1 MRLGIRLLFAFF
13 LINGIAAFFVLRVF
27 TAEIKPS
34 VREVMEDMMVDTANL
49 LAELASDDLAAGRL
63 AQGDTDS
70 AFARHVRNYVRR
82 PIDAG
87 IWGFAKQS
95 LDYRIYVTDATGR
108 VLFDSQGQAVGQDFS
123 QWRDVAR
130 TLRGEY
136 GARMTR
142 EVPSD
147 DTSGVMHVA
156 APVLVQ
162 GRILGVLTVAKP
174 VRTVQRF
181 IDRAERKVLMGGLV
195 LLLLSAAVGVAVTL
209 WMVWNVRRLRDYALS
224 VQGPADG
231 EHDTLP
237 ATALAVPRV
246 PGELGDLAR
255 AMDRMRTRL
264 QGHDYI
270 EGYVRA
276 LTHELKRPVAAI
288 RGAGELVLL
297 LLSAAVGVAVT
308 LWMVWNVRRL
318 RDYALSVQ
326 GPADGEHDTLPA
338 TALAVPRVPGELGDL
353 ARAMDR
359 MRTRLQGHD
368 YIEGYVRA
376 LTHELKSP
384 VAAIRGAGELLQ
396 EDLPAADRAQ
406 FATQVVQQSERL
418 QRLIDRLLELSKLE
432 QRQHTEVRSPVSLHD
447 CASAALASSQARAMQ
462 RGLQLTLSGAGASG
476 PWEAELVT
484 MALTNLLDNAMD
496 FSPAGSIIR
505 IELDGTNVAVQD
517 SGPGVPDYALPRLG
531 ERFFTTAR
539 PGGERSGSGLG
550 LAIVRR
556 VMALHGGHLAVRNTQ
571 PGLRVVLEF
580 PAG

>member
-209 WMVWNVRRLRDYALS
+209 WMVWNVRRLRDSALS
-224 VQGPADG
+224 AQGPADG

-237 ATALAVPRV
+237 
-246 PGELGDLAR
+246 
-255 AMDRMRTRL
+255 
-264 QGHDYI
+264 
-270 EGYVRA
+270 
-276 LTHELKRPVAAI
+276 
-288 RGAGELVLL
+288 RGNHAEH
-297 LLSAAVGVAVT
+297 
-308 LWMVWNVRRL
+308 
-318 RDYALSVQ
+318 RD
-326 GPADGEHDTLPA
+326 
-338 TALAVPRVPGELGDL
+338 
-353 ARAMDR
+353 
-359 MRTRLQGHD
+359 
-368 YIEGYVRA
+368 
-376 LTHELKSP
+376 
-384 VAAIRGAGELLQ
+384 
-396 EDLPAADRAQ
+396 
-406 FATQVVQQSERL
+406 
-418 QRLIDRLLELSKLE
+418 
-432 QRQHTEVRSPVSLHD
+432 
-447 CASAALASSQARAMQ
+447 
-462 RGLQLTLSGAGASG
+462 
-476 PWEAELVT
+476 
-484 MALTNLLDNAMD
+484 
-496 FSPAGSIIR
+496 
-505 IELDGTNVAVQD
+505 
-517 SGPGVPDYALPRLG
+517 
-531 ERFFTTAR
+531 
-539 PGGERSGSGLG
+539 
-550 LAIVRR
+550 
-556 VMALHGGHLAVRNTQ
+556 
-571 PGLRVVLEF
+571 
-580 PAG
+580 

>member
-1 MRLGIRLLFAFF
+1 
-13 LINGIAAFFVLRVF
+13 
-27 TAEIKPS
+27 
-34 VREVMEDMMVDTANL
+34 
-49 LAELASDDLAAGRL
+49 
-63 AQGDTDS
+63 
-70 AFARHVRNYVRR
+70 
-82 PIDAG
+82 
-87 IWGFAKQS
+87 
-95 LDYRIYVTDATGR
+95 
-108 VLFDSQGQAVGQDFS
+108 VGQDFS

-276 LTHELKRPVAAI
+276 LTHELK
-288 RGAGELVLL
+288 
-297 LLSAAVGVAVT
+297 
-308 LWMVWNVRRL
+308 
-318 RDYALSVQ
+318 
-326 GPADGEHDTLPA
+326 
-338 TALAVPRVPGELGDL
+338 
-353 ARAMDR
+353 
-359 MRTRLQGHD
+359 
-368 YIEGYVRA
+368 
-376 LTHELKSP
+376 SP

-432 QRQHTEVRSPVSLHD
+432 QRQHAD
-447 CASAALASSQARAMQ
+447 SAQPRVAARLRQCRPGQQPGPCHAAGPATHAQRRGRQRAVGGRAGDHGPDQPARQRHGFFPGWQHHSHRTRRRQ
-462 RGLQLTLSGAGASG
+462 RGRTGQRPRRARLRLAA
-476 PWEAELVT
+476 
-484 MALTNLLDNAMD
+484 
-496 FSPAGSIIR
+496 
-505 IELDGTNVAVQD
+505 
-517 SGPGVPDYALPRLG
+517 PG
-531 ERFFTTAR
+531 
-539 PGGERSGSGLG
+539 
-550 LAIVRR
+550 
-556 VMALHGGHLAVRNTQ
+556 
-571 PGLRVVLEF
+571 
-580 PAG
+580 

>member
-34 VREVMEDMMVDTANL
+34 VREVMEDMMVDTANI

-63 AQGDTDS
+63 EDGAAGS
-70 AFARHVRNYVRR
+70 AFAQHVRHYATR
-82 PIDAG
+82 PIDAA
-87 IWGFAKQS
+87 IWGFSKQS

-108 VLFDSQGQAVGQDFS
+108 VLFDSENRAVGADYS

-136 GARMTR
+136 GARSTR
-142 EVPSD
+142 DVEGD

-156 APVLVQ
+156 APIYVPGTAAD
-162 GRILGVLTVAKP
+162 GRRIAGVLTVAKP
-174 VRTVQRF
+174 TRTVQRF
-181 IDRAERKVLMGGLV
+181 IDRAENKVLASGV
-195 LLLLSAAVGVAVTL
+195 LLLVLSAAVGVAVTL

-224 VQGPADG
+224 VQGPAAGD
-231 EHDTLP
+231 HDSPPT
-237 ATALAVPRV
+237 TALAVPEV

-255 AMDRMRTRL
+255 AMDRMRARL
-264 QGHDYI
+264 
-270 EGYVRA
+270 EGR
-276 LTHELKRPVAAI
+276 
-288 RGAGELVLL
+288 
-297 LLSAAVGVAVT
+297 
-308 LWMVWNVRRL
+308 
-318 RDYALSVQ
+318 
-326 GPADGEHDTLPA
+326 
-338 TALAVPRVPGELGDL
+338 
-353 ARAMDR
+353 
-359 MRTRLQGHD
+359 D

-396 EDLPAADRAQ
+396 DDLPPADRTE
-406 FATQVVQQSERL
+406 FATQVVQQAERL
-418 QRLIDRLLELSKLE
+418 QRIIDRLLELSKLE
-432 QRQHTEVRSPVSLHD
+432 QRHHADAPVPV
-447 CASAALASSQARAMQ
+447 ALQGCARAAVAHTQGRAGQ
-462 RGLQLTLSGAGASG
+462 RGITLAVAGSGASG

-484 MALTNLLDNAMD
+484 LALTNLLDNAID
-496 FSPAGSIIR
+496 FAPTGSRVRVELAGS
-505 IELDGTNVAVQD
+505 TVAVQD

-556 VMALHGGHLAVRNTQ
+556 VMALHGGQMVVRNTA
-571 PGLRVVLEF
+571 PGLRVELEF
-580 PAG
+580 RAA

>member
-63 AQGDTDS
+63 AQGES
-70 AFARHVRNYVRR
+70 SNAFARQVRNYASR
-82 PIDAG
+82 PVDAG

-95 LDYRIYVTDATGR
+95 LDYRIYVTDAAGR
-108 VLFDSQGQAVGQDFS
+108 VLFDSEGLAVGQDFS

-181 IDRAERKVLMGGLV
+181 IDRAERKILMGGL
-195 LLLLSAAVGVAVTL
+195 LLLALSAAVGVAVTL

-231 EHDTLP
+231 EHDTPP
-237 ATALAVPRV
+237 ATALAVPQV

-255 AMDRMRTRL
+255 AMERMRARL
-264 QGHDYI
+264 
-270 EGYVRA
+270 EGR
-276 LTHELKRPVAAI
+276 
-288 RGAGELVLL
+288 
-297 LLSAAVGVAVT
+297 
-308 LWMVWNVRRL
+308 
-318 RDYALSVQ
+318 
-326 GPADGEHDTLPA
+326 
-338 TALAVPRVPGELGDL
+338 
-353 ARAMDR
+353 
-359 MRTRLQGHD
+359 D

-384 VAAIRGAGELLQ
+384 VAALRGAGELLQ
-396 EDLPAADRAQ
+396 DDLPAADRAQ

-418 QRLIDRLLELSKLE
+418 QRLIERLLELSKLE
-432 QRQHTEVRSPVSLHD
+432 QRQHAEGHRPVALHE
-447 CASAALASSQARAMQ
+447 CARTAIAHTQARAAQ
-462 RGLQLTLSGAGASG
+462 RGVELALTGHGASG
-476 PWEAELVT
+476 PWEAELIT
-484 MALTNLLDNAMD
+484 LALTNLLDNAVD
-496 FSPAGSIIR
+496 FAPEGSTVR
-505 IELDGTNVAVQD
+505 VELDGPRVAVQD
-517 SGPGVPDYALPRLG
+517 SGPGVPGYALPRLG

-539 PGGERSGSGLG
+539 PNGERSGSGLG

-556 VMALHGGHLAVRNTQ
+556 VMALHGGRMEVRNTA
-571 PGLRVVLEF
+571 PGLRVTLVF
-580 PAG
+580 PAH